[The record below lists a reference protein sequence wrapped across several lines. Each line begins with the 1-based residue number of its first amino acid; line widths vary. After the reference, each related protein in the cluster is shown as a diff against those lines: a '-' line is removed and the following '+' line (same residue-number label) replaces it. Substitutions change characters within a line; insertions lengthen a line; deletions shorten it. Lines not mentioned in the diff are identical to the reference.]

1 MPELVDEAPVSA
13 LAVYA
18 HPNDPEVS
26 CGGTLARWTRAGA
39 EVHVLVATR
48 GDKGSSDPGADAD
61 ELAVLRAEEMAA
73 AARALGLPG
82 PHQLRIDD
90 GDPENN
96 HPARSRSVELTR
108 R

>member
-48 GDKGSSDPGADAD
+48 GDKGSSDPDVD
-61 ELAVLRAEEMAA
+61 
-73 AARALGLPG
+73 
-82 PHQLRIDD
+82 DD
-90 GDPENN
+90 GIER
-96 HPARSRSVELTR
+96 ACKALSTA
-108 R
+108 